1 MRIAFVVNNYP
12 PKTGGVETHVHSLA
26 RRLRSSGHEI
36 LVITLADVAGAS
48 SEDGI
53 EVIRMR
59 EHLRV
64 GDVLGFP
71 SPGTTRRIARLLK
84 ERRIDAVSVHTR
96 FFPMTWIG
104 LRAGRRAGTA
114 VVHTEHGSDHVV
126 SPSALISMASC
137 MVDRTLGRHVLR
149 AADEVL
155 GVSESVTAFVRRLS
169 GREARV
175 FYNAIDASPRPATSE
190 RFPRADR
197 LVFVGRLVAGK
208 GADVFVDLVAE
219 LAAENPG
226 LESVMLGDGPDR
238 AGIEERIRRAGLE
251 ARIAVRGRVC
261 AEEVRRELRGAILV
275 NPTTL
280 AEGFQ
285 TTLLEAL
292 DVDGRVA
299 TYDVP
304 GARLLREQ
312 GYPVMIAE
320 RRDLGALLEA
330 VDAARNADA
339 GDARL
344 HGWYWEDRADEYV
357 ETLVRSV
364 QGRSRMA

>member
-26 RRLRSSGHEI
+26 RHLRSLGHEI
-36 LVITLADVAGAS
+36 VVITLAERAGVAV
-48 SEDGI
+48 EDGI
-53 EVIRMR
+53 EVVRMP

-71 SPGTTRRIARLLK
+71 SPGATRRIARLL
-84 ERRIDAVSVHTR
+84 EEHRIDAVSVHTR

-104 LRAGRRAGTA
+104 LRAGRRTGAA

-126 SPSALISMASC
+126 SPSALISTASRI
-137 MVDRTLGRHVLR
+137 VDRTLGRRVLR
-149 AADEVL
+149 SADAVL

-175 FYNAIDASPRPATSE
+175 FYNAIDPSPSTEETGRPGGL
-190 RFPRADR
+190 DR

-208 GADVFVDLVAE
+208 GADVFVDLVAD
-219 LAAENPG
+219 LAATNPAI
-226 LESVMLGDGPDR
+226 EAVMLGDGPDR
-238 AGIEERIRRAGLE
+238 GAIEDLVRRSGVQERVTL
-251 ARIAVRGRVC
+251 RGRV
-261 AEEVRRELRGAILV
+261 APEEVRRELRGAILV

-292 DVDGRVA
+292 DAGGRVA

-304 GARLLREQ
+304 GAALLQEQ
-312 GYPVMIAE
+312 GHPVEVSA
-320 RRDLGALLEA
+320 RKDRDALRDAILA
-330 VDAARNADA
+330 VRE
-339 GDARL
+339 GDAVAAPLR
-344 HGWYWEDRADEYV
+344 GWYWDDRAGEYAQIL
-357 ETLVRSV
+357 ERSV
-364 QGRSRMA
+364 QGRSRRA

>member
-1 MRIAFVVNNYP
+1 M
-12 PKTGGVETHVHSLA
+12 
-26 RRLRSSGHEI
+26 
-36 LVITLADVAGAS
+36 
-48 SEDGI
+48 
-53 EVIRMR
+53 
-59 EHLRV
+59 
-64 GDVLGFP
+64 
-71 SPGTTRRIARLLK
+71 
-84 ERRIDAVSVHTR
+84 
-96 FFPMTWIG
+96 
-104 LRAGRRAGTA
+104 
-114 VVHTEHGSDHVV
+114 
-126 SPSALISMASC
+126 
-137 MVDRTLGRHVLR
+137 
-149 AADEVL
+149 
-155 GVSESVTAFVRRLS
+155 TAFVRRLS

-175 FYNAIDASPRPATSE
+175 FYNAIDATPRPAGSE
-190 RFPRADR
+190 RFPPADR

-226 LESVMLGDGPDR
+226 IEAVVLGDGPDR
-238 AGIEERIRRAGLE
+238 AELE
-251 ARIAVRGRVC
+251 ARIRQAGLEKRIVLRGRVS

-312 GYPVMIAE
+312 GYPVMISAG
-320 RRDLGALLEA
+320 RDLGSLRDA
-330 VDAARNADA
+330 VDAARNAGA

-344 HGWYWEDRADEYV
+344 RGWYWDDRAEEYV

-364 QGRSRMA
+364 QGRSRVR

>member
-71 SPGTTRRIARLLK
+71 APGTTRRIARLLK

-126 SPSALISMASC
+126 SPSALISMASR

-238 AGIEERIRRAGLE
+238 AGIEERILRAGLE
-251 ARIAVRGRVC
+251 ARIAVRGRVS

-357 ETLVRSV
+357 ETLARSV
-364 QGRSRMA
+364 QGRSRMG